1 MGGASRFKNVKRNAY
16 FEPNGMRVN
25 CDGTTI
31 KDRKPNLNLKPNY
44 YKYLPKIRR
53 IWNPALT
60 GQAISDG
67 KGWYKY

>member
-1 MGGASRFKNVKRNAY
+1 
-16 FEPNGMRVN
+16 MRVN